1 MTTKLDAAFSRCGY
15 GEAKDMLPGKRSVEI
30 EVGINRLAEI
40 VFPRLDGRT
49 YISLVVLVLGLL
61 IAIVLMLRFA
71 AKFREPPSSTQQSMG
86 GRRQPD
92 CRQNPNHNEAK

>member
-1 MTTKLDAAFSRCGY
+1 
-15 GEAKDMLPGKRSVEI
+15 MLPGKSSVEI

-49 YISLVVLVLGLL
+49 DIALVVLVLGLL

-71 AKFREPPSSTQQSMG
+71 AKFREPPSSQWEVAGSQTAARIQTTM
-86 GRRQPD
+86 RRNNIT
-92 CRQNPNHNEAK
+92 RY